1 MKEDDNIPAKDFI
14 NGPLHGIYKNGEWEF
29 PTCSKK
35 INPISS
41 KRKKDWVKMYNI
53 SISKLVA
60 NLEDDK

>member
-41 KRKKDWVKMYNI
+41 KRKKRLGKNVQYIHFKV
-53 SISKLVA
+53 SCKSGR
-60 NLEDDK
+60 